1 MNATVKNDILGQPL
15 LFLVC
20 VSDFLKLRT
29 SLRVTAALLGI
40 RIFNEQLR
48 RGLVSLIWVLLGF
61 VCLFWLAVSLLLP
74 PLRRRRGFA
83 HEDLCVP
90 MQLFSIYGE

>member
-1 MNATVKNDILGQPL
+1 MNATVTNDVLGQPL

-40 RIFNEQLR
+40 RILALFVFSARRLGRRQGFLR
-48 RGLVSLIWVLLGF
+48 T
-61 VCLFWLAVSLLLP
+61 
-74 PLRRRRGFA
+74 
-83 HEDLCVP
+83 VP
-90 MQLFSIYGE
+90 RQLFSS

>member
-1 MNATVKNDILGQPL
+1 M
-15 LFLVC
+15 C

-29 SLRVTAALLGI
+29 SLRVTASLLGI

-48 RGLVSLIWVLLGF
+48 RGLVSLIWLLLGF
-61 VCLFWLAVSLLLP
+61 VCAFWVAVLLLLP
-74 PLRRRRGFA
+74 QLRRRRGFA
-83 HEDLCVP
+83 RKDLRVP